1 MHALLGG
8 KKRDRVEVYASLLA
22 YGGNLENVKR
32 NTARALERG
41 YRQIKLHEKTTE
53 AVAATR
59 DDDRRRHSDHGRHQL
74 RLAARCRA

>member
-22 YGGNLENVKR
+22 YGGHVENVKR

-41 YRQIKLHEKTTE
+41 YRHIKLHEKTTE
-53 AVAATR
+53 AVAA
-59 DDDRRRHSDHGRHQL
+59 
-74 RLAARCRA
+74 ARAPPARAFRSWWT